1 MEVTN
6 REWHA
11 GASTSGGPALP
22 EFSSAAEDRLAQ
34 VKDATAS
41 SRRCE
46 DKLGHMIHEDEWQ
59 EVDYSRTTGHPKFG
73 IDWWSAAP
81 R

>member
-1 MEVTN
+1 
-6 REWHA
+6 
-11 GASTSGGPALP
+11 
-22 EFSSAAEDRLAQ
+22 
-34 VKDATAS
+34 
-41 SRRCE
+41 
-46 DKLGHMIHEDEWQ
+46 MIHEDEWQ